1 MQPQGKQGLRLP
13 PIAVLYNKRI
23 RGFAMA
29 PNPAGGGEVGI
40 PFFDCGESW
49 DDMTGYDELA

>member
-1 MQPQGKQGLRLP
+1 MP